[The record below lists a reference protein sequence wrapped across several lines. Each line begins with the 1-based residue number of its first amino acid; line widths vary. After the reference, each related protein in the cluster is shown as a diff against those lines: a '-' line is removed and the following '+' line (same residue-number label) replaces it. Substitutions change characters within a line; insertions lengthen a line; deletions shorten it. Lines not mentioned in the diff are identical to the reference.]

1 MKLLVVGLVLVVA
14 LFIFAVACPHLGGSG
29 GPAGEE
35 AWSKRLGRL
44 FLGATPPL
52 RPADIRWEDCP
63 RADTLVVT
71 SSCRGHVRVSDRPV
85 RGASLRL
92 VEGALAEVVVEPGA
106 GSEALPGRI
115 TLVPGGKPKE
125 LRVFQKGATLT
136 VRCLS
141 AASGPCRVEVGP
153 PGR

>member
-1 MKLLVVGLVLVVA
+1 MKLFVVGLVLVVV

-29 GPAGEE
+29 GQAAEE

-52 RPADIRWEDCP
+52 RLADIRWEDCP

-71 SSCRGHVRVSDRPV
+71 SSCRAHVRVSDRPV

-106 GSEALPGRI
+106 GSDALPGRI
-115 TLVPGGKPKE
+115 ALVPGTPKP
-125 LRVFQKGATLT
+125 LRVFEKGATLT

>member
-1 MKLLVVGLVLVVA
+1 MKLFLVGLVLVVV
-14 LFIFAVACPHLGGSG
+14 LFTLAVACPHLGGSG
-29 GPAGEE
+29 GQAEE
-35 AWSKRLGRL
+35 EVWSKRLGRL

-92 VEGALAEVVVEPGA
+92 VEGALAEVVVDPGA
-106 GSEALPGRI
+106 GSDALPGRI
-115 TLVPGGKPKE
+115 TLVPGKPKP
-125 LRVFQKGATLT
+125 LRVFEKGATLT
-136 VRCLS
+136 VKCLS
-141 AASGPCRVEVGP
+141 ATSGPCRVEIGP